1 MGVSKGNAVGYDVV
15 GRILVG
21 FVTAAKLE
29 AIAVAFEGLEVPSAV
44 VGVTVSIQT
53 TE

>member
-1 MGVSKGNAVGYDVV
+1 MV
-15 GRILVG
+15 GRILAG

-44 VGVTVSIQT
+44 GGITVSIQA